1 MEAASMYL
9 IYKLYFSLINNLII
23 VLFLFRFS
31 ENNMHTV
38 FSIKRKIIVFTLA
51 SLYSIVPLSRFDLII
66 SNVFFL
72 LTLYYL
78 SDFNLKQSI
87 IILIKFEILLHIASA
102 IICFLH
108 SLLFSDAQLLYDNV
122 IYQDYKSILVEIIA
136 YVVYCLYCNL
146 FKSNTIKNMYLLLF
160 NITILGICLLL
171 SYITL
176 YICYSLPKSYMLSA
190 IFAIIFV
197 LIIICISLYDKFLA
211 VIEENTNYR
220 FKLELNKMEQVYSA
234 QLDDKLNQLHSLR
247 HDMKNHLIVID
258 GYASQHNDRKI
269 HEYIHNIS
277 EDLSLT
283 NTVDSGSH
291 IVSALIAEKE
301 DKAKSQNIR
310 CEINISTP
318 GINIDDFSITTII
331 GNLFDNAI
339 KAAAECEHG
348 WIRFS
353 ITQTGSY
360 MNIVIENSYSGN
372 IIENNGEFT
381 STKNDK
387 VLPHGIGIKNVRK
400 VVSNLNGQIDFS
412 YASGYFSVK
421 AELPNYS

>member
-1 MEAASMYL
+1 MQTIYKIYFELLFDIPLALLLFRISENRQDKPVSYYTKLMYCLILFCISYFLNASLFSVILCFITLPL
-9 IYKLYFSLINNLII
+9 IYSLYVFPKNYRIALRNFFEFVIFYFIIYIII
-23 VLFLFRFS
+23 VIVYTLLF
-31 ENNMHTV
+31 NDQDIT
-38 FSIKRKIIVFTLA
+38 
-51 SLYSIVPLSRFDLII
+51 II
-66 SNVFFL
+66 SQQYS
-72 LTLYYL
+72 TY
-78 SDFNLKQSI
+78 K
-87 IILIKFEILLHIASA
+87 SA
-102 IICFLH
+102 IIN
-108 SLLFSDAQLLYDNV
+108 LLTYI
-122 IYQDYKSILVEIIA
+122 IYALTSNLVQINITKSIYILFFNA
-136 YVVYCLYCNL
+136 VVISISVILGYTTLSLNL
-146 FKSNTIKNMYLLLF
+146 WDSGS
-160 NITILGICLLL
+160 TIL
-171 SYITL
+171 
-176 YICYSLPKSYMLSA
+176 PV
-190 IFAIIFV
+190 IFATIFV
-197 LIIICISLYDKFLA
+197 LIIICISLYNKFLSI
-211 VIEENTNYR
+211 IEENTNYR
-220 FKLELNKMEQVYSA
+220 FKLELDKMEQVYSA

-339 KAAAECEHG
+339 TAASECEHG

-353 ITQTGSY
+353 LTQTGSY

-400 VVSNLNGQIDFS
+400 VVSNLNGHIDFS

>member
-1 MEAASMYL
+1 MQTIYKIYFELLFDIPLALLLFRISENRQDKPVSCYTKLMYCLILFCISYFLNASLFSVILCFITLPL
-9 IYKLYFSLINNLII
+9 IYSLYVFPKNYRIALMNFFEFVIFYFMTYIII
-23 VLFLFRFS
+23 V
-31 ENNMHTV
+31 
-38 FSIKRKIIVFTLA
+38 IVYTL
-51 SLYSIVPLSRFDLII
+51 IFNDQDITII
-66 SNVFFL
+66 SQQYN
-72 LTLYYL
+72 TY
-78 SDFNLKQSI
+78 K
-87 IILIKFEILLHIASA
+87 SA
-102 IICFLH
+102 IIN
-108 SLLFSDAQLLYDNV
+108 LLTYI
-122 IYQDYKSILVEIIA
+122 IYALTSNLVQINITKSIYILFFNA
-136 YVVYCLYCNL
+136 VVI
-146 FKSNTIKNMYLLLF
+146 SISV
-160 NITILGICLLL
+160 ILGYTTL
-171 SYITL
+171 SLNLWDSGSTV
-176 YICYSLPKSYMLSA
+176 LPV
-190 IFAIIFV
+190 IFATIFV
-197 LIIICISLYDKFLA
+197 LIIICISLYNKFLSI
-211 VIEENTNYR
+211 IEENTNYR
-220 FKLELNKMEQVYSA
+220 FKLELDKMEQAYSA

-283 NTVDSGSH
+283 NAVDSGSH

-301 DKAKSQNIR
+301 NKAKSQNIR

-339 KAAAECEHG
+339 KAASECEHG

-353 ITQTGSY
+353 LTQTGSY
-360 MNIVIENSYSGN
+360 MNIVIENSYFEN

-400 VVSNLNGQIDFS
+400 VVSNLNGHIDFS

>member
-1 MEAASMYL
+1 MQTIYKIYFELLFDIPLALLLFRISENRQDKPVSYYTKLMYCLILFCISYFLNASLFSVILCFITLPL
-9 IYKLYFSLINNLII
+9 IYSLYVFPKNYRIALRNFFEFVIFYFIIYIII
-23 VLFLFRFS
+23 VIVYTLLF
-31 ENNMHTV
+31 NDQDIT
-38 FSIKRKIIVFTLA
+38 
-51 SLYSIVPLSRFDLII
+51 II
-66 SNVFFL
+66 SQQYS
-72 LTLYYL
+72 TY
-78 SDFNLKQSI
+78 K
-87 IILIKFEILLHIASA
+87 SA
-102 IICFLH
+102 IIN
-108 SLLFSDAQLLYDNV
+108 LLTYI
-122 IYQDYKSILVEIIA
+122 IYALTSNLVQINITKSIYILFFNA
-136 YVVYCLYCNL
+136 VVISISVILGYTTLSLNL
-146 FKSNTIKNMYLLLF
+146 WDSGS
-160 NITILGICLLL
+160 TIL
-171 SYITL
+171 
-176 YICYSLPKSYMLSA
+176 PV
-190 IFAIIFV
+190 IFATIFV
-197 LIIICISLYDKFLA
+197 LIIICISLYNKFLSI
-211 VIEENTNYR
+211 IEENTNYR
-220 FKLELNKMEQVYSA
+220 FKLELDKMEQEYSA
-234 QLDDKLNQLHSLR
+234 KLDDKLNQLHSLR

-339 KAAAECEHG
+339 TAASECEHG

-353 ITQTGSY
+353 LTQTGSY
-360 MNIVIENSYSGN
+360 MNIVVENSCSGN

-412 YASGYFSVK
+412 YSSEYFSVK

>member
-1 MEAASMYL
+1 MQTIYKIYFELLFDIPLALLLFRISENRQDKPVSCYTKLMYCLILFCISYFLNASLFSVILCFITLPL
-9 IYKLYFSLINNLII
+9 IYSLYVFPKNNRIALRIFFEFVIFYFIIYIII
-23 VLFLFRFS
+23 VIVYTLLF
-31 ENNMHTV
+31 NDQNIT
-38 FSIKRKIIVFTLA
+38 
-51 SLYSIVPLSRFDLII
+51 II
-66 SNVFFL
+66 SQQYN
-72 LTLYYL
+72 TY
-78 SDFNLKQSI
+78 K
-87 IILIKFEILLHIASA
+87 SA
-102 IICFLH
+102 IIN
-108 SLLFSDAQLLYDNV
+108 LLTYI
-122 IYQDYKSILVEIIA
+122 IYALTSNLVQI
-136 YVVYCLYCNL
+136 
-146 FKSNTIKNMYLLLF
+146 
-160 NITILGICLLL
+160 NITKNIYILFFNAVVISISVILGYTTL
-171 SYITL
+171 SLNLWDSGSTV
-176 YICYSLPKSYMLSA
+176 LPV
-190 IFAIIFV
+190 IFATIFV
-197 LIIICISLYDKFLA
+197 LIIICISLYNKFLSI
-211 VIEENTNYR
+211 IEENTNYR
-220 FKLELNKMEQVYSA
+220 FKLELDKMEQVYSA
-234 QLDDKLNQLHSLR
+234 KLDDKLNQLHSLR

-318 GINIDDFSITTII
+318 VINIDDFSITTII

-412 YASGYFSVK
+412 YSSECFSVK
-421 AELPNYS
+421 AEIPNYN

>member
-1 MEAASMYL
+1 MQTIYKIYFELLFDIPLALLLFRISENRQDKPVSCYTKLMYCLILFCISYFLNASLFSVILCFITLPL
-9 IYKLYFSLINNLII
+9 IYSLYVFPKNYRIALMNFFEFVIFYFMTYIII
-23 VLFLFRFS
+23 V
-31 ENNMHTV
+31 
-38 FSIKRKIIVFTLA
+38 IVYTL
-51 SLYSIVPLSRFDLII
+51 IFNDQDITII
-66 SNVFFL
+66 SQQYN
-72 LTLYYL
+72 TY
-78 SDFNLKQSI
+78 K
-87 IILIKFEILLHIASA
+87 SA
-102 IICFLH
+102 IIN
-108 SLLFSDAQLLYDNV
+108 LLTYI
-122 IYQDYKSILVEIIA
+122 IYALTSNLVQINITKSIYILFFNA
-136 YVVYCLYCNL
+136 VVI
-146 FKSNTIKNMYLLLF
+146 SISV
-160 NITILGICLLL
+160 ILGYTTL
-171 SYITL
+171 SLNLWDSGSTV
-176 YICYSLPKSYMLSA
+176 LPV
-190 IFAIIFV
+190 IFATIFV
-197 LIIICISLYDKFLA
+197 LIIICISLYNKFLSI
-211 VIEENTNYR
+211 IEENTNYR
-220 FKLELNKMEQVYSA
+220 FKLELDKMEQAYSA

-301 DKAKSQNIR
+301 NKAKSQNIR

-339 KAAAECEHG
+339 KAASECEHG

-353 ITQTGSY
+353 LTQTGSY
-360 MNIVIENSYSGN
+360 MNIVIENSYFEN

-412 YASGYFSVK
+412 YANGYFSVK

>member
-1 MEAASMYL
+1 MQTIYKIYFELLFDIPLALLLFRISENRQDKPVSCYTKLMYCLILFCISYFLNASLFSVILCFITLPL
-9 IYKLYFSLINNLII
+9 IYSLYVFPKNYRIALRNFFEFVVFYFMIYIII
-23 VLFLFRFS
+23 VIVYTLLF
-31 ENNMHTV
+31 NDQDIT
-38 FSIKRKIIVFTLA
+38 
-51 SLYSIVPLSRFDLII
+51 II
-66 SNVFFL
+66 SQQYN
-72 LTLYYL
+72 TY
-78 SDFNLKQSI
+78 K
-87 IILIKFEILLHIASA
+87 SA
-102 IICFLH
+102 IIN
-108 SLLFSDAQLLYDNV
+108 LLTYI
-122 IYQDYKSILVEIIA
+122 IYALTSNLVQINITKSIYILFFNA
-136 YVVYCLYCNL
+136 VVISISVILGYTTLSLNL
-146 FKSNTIKNMYLLLF
+146 WDSGS
-160 NITILGICLLL
+160 TIL
-171 SYITL
+171 
-176 YICYSLPKSYMLSA
+176 PV
-190 IFAIIFV
+190 IFATIFV
-197 LIIICISLYDKFLA
+197 LIIICISLYNKFLSI
-211 VIEENTNYR
+211 IEENTNYR
-220 FKLELNKMEQVYSA
+220 FKLELDKMEQEYSA
-234 QLDDKLNQLHSLR
+234 KLDDKLNQLHSLR

-258 GYASQHNDRKI
+258 GYASQHNDKKI

-283 NTVDSGSH
+283 NAVDSGSH

-339 KAAAECEHG
+339 KAASECEHG

-353 ITQTGSY
+353 LTQTGSY
-360 MNIVIENSYSGN
+360 MNIVIENSYFGN
-372 IIENNGEFT
+372 IIEKNGEFT

-400 VVSNLNGQIDFS
+400 VVSNLNGHIDFS

>member
-1 MEAASMYL
+1 MQTIYKIYFELLFDIPLALLLFRSSENRQDKPVACYTKLMYCLILFCISYFLNASLFSVILCFITLPL
-9 IYKLYFSLINNLII
+9 IYSLYVFPKNYRIALRNFFEFVVFYFMIYIII
-23 VLFLFRFS
+23 VIVYTLLF
-31 ENNMHTV
+31 HDQDIT
-38 FSIKRKIIVFTLA
+38 T
-51 SLYSIVPLSRFDLII
+51 I
-66 SNVFFL
+66 SQQYN
-72 LTLYYL
+72 TY
-78 SDFNLKQSI
+78 K
-87 IILIKFEILLHIASA
+87 SA
-102 IICFLH
+102 IIN
-108 SLLFSDAQLLYDNV
+108 LLTYI
-122 IYQDYKSILVEIIA
+122 IYALTSNLVQINITKSIYILFFNA
-136 YVVYCLYCNL
+136 VVISISVILGYTTLSLNL
-146 FKSNTIKNMYLLLF
+146 WDSGS
-160 NITILGICLLL
+160 TIL
-171 SYITL
+171 
-176 YICYSLPKSYMLSA
+176 PV
-190 IFAIIFV
+190 IFATIFV
-197 LIIICISLYDKFLA
+197 LIIICISLYNKFLSI
-211 VIEENTNYR
+211 IEENTNYR
-220 FKLELNKMEQVYSA
+220 FKLELDKMEQEYSA
-234 QLDDKLNQLHSLR
+234 KLDDKLNQLHSLR

-258 GYASQHNDRKI
+258 GYASQHNDKKI

-283 NTVDSGSH
+283 NAVDSGSH

-353 ITQTGSY
+353 LTQTGSY

-400 VVSNLNGQIDFS
+400 VVSNLNGHIDFS

>member
-1 MEAASMYL
+1 MQTIYKIYFELFFDIPLALLLFRISENRQGKPISYYTKLMYCLILFCISYFLNASLFSVILCFITLPL
-9 IYKLYFSLINNLII
+9 IYSLYVFPKNYRIALRNFFEFVIFYFIIYIII
-23 VLFLFRFS
+23 VIVYTLLF
-31 ENNMHTV
+31 NDQDIT
-38 FSIKRKIIVFTLA
+38 
-51 SLYSIVPLSRFDLII
+51 II
-66 SNVFFL
+66 SQQYN
-72 LTLYYL
+72 TY
-78 SDFNLKQSI
+78 K
-87 IILIKFEILLHIASA
+87 SA
-102 IICFLH
+102 IIN
-108 SLLFSDAQLLYDNV
+108 LLTYI
-122 IYQDYKSILVEIIA
+122 IYALTSNLVQINITKSIYILFFNA
-136 YVVYCLYCNL
+136 VVISISVILGYTTLSLNL
-146 FKSNTIKNMYLLLF
+146 WDSGS
-160 NITILGICLLL
+160 TIL
-171 SYITL
+171 
-176 YICYSLPKSYMLSA
+176 PV
-190 IFAIIFV
+190 IFATIFV
-197 LIIICISLYDKFLA
+197 LIIICISLYNKFLSI
-211 VIEENTNYR
+211 IEENTNYR
-220 FKLELNKMEQVYSA
+220 FKLELDKMEQEYSA
-234 QLDDKLNQLHSLR
+234 KLDDKLNQLHSLR

-283 NTVDSGSH
+283 NAVDSGSH

-400 VVSNLNGQIDFS
+400 VVSNLNGHIDFS

>member
-1 MEAASMYL
+1 MQTIYKIYFELLFDIPLALLLFRISENRQDKPVSCYTKLMYCLILFCISYFLNASLFSVILCFITLPL
-9 IYKLYFSLINNLII
+9 IYSLYVFPKNYRIALMNFFEFVIFYFMTYIII
-23 VLFLFRFS
+23 V
-31 ENNMHTV
+31 
-38 FSIKRKIIVFTLA
+38 IVYTL
-51 SLYSIVPLSRFDLII
+51 IFNDQDITII
-66 SNVFFL
+66 SQQYN
-72 LTLYYL
+72 TY
-78 SDFNLKQSI
+78 K
-87 IILIKFEILLHIASA
+87 SA
-102 IICFLH
+102 IIN
-108 SLLFSDAQLLYDNV
+108 LLTYI
-122 IYQDYKSILVEIIA
+122 IYALTSNLVQINITKSIYILFFNA
-136 YVVYCLYCNL
+136 VVI
-146 FKSNTIKNMYLLLF
+146 SISV
-160 NITILGICLLL
+160 ILGYTTL
-171 SYITL
+171 SLNLWDSGSTV
-176 YICYSLPKSYMLSA
+176 LPV
-190 IFAIIFV
+190 IFATIFV
-197 LIIICISLYDKFLA
+197 LIIICISLYNKFLSI
-211 VIEENTNYR
+211 IEENTNYR
-220 FKLELNKMEQVYSA
+220 FKLELDKMEQAYSA

-318 GINIDDFSITTII
+318 SINIDDFSITTII

-339 KAAAECEHG
+339 KAASECEHG

-353 ITQTGSY
+353 LTQTGSY

>member
-1 MEAASMYL
+1 MQTIYKIYFELLFDIPLALLLFRISENRQDKPVSYYTKLMYCLILFCISYFLNASLFSVILCFITLPL
-9 IYKLYFSLINNLII
+9 IYSLYVFPKNYRIALRNFFEFVIFYFIIYIII
-23 VLFLFRFS
+23 VIVYTLLF
-31 ENNMHTV
+31 NDQDIT
-38 FSIKRKIIVFTLA
+38 
-51 SLYSIVPLSRFDLII
+51 II
-66 SNVFFL
+66 SQQYS
-72 LTLYYL
+72 TY
-78 SDFNLKQSI
+78 K
-87 IILIKFEILLHIASA
+87 SA
-102 IICFLH
+102 IIN
-108 SLLFSDAQLLYDNV
+108 LLTYI
-122 IYQDYKSILVEIIA
+122 IYALTSNLVQINITKSIYILFFNA
-136 YVVYCLYCNL
+136 VVISISVILGYTTLSLNL
-146 FKSNTIKNMYLLLF
+146 WDSGS
-160 NITILGICLLL
+160 TIL
-171 SYITL
+171 
-176 YICYSLPKSYMLSA
+176 PV
-190 IFAIIFV
+190 IFATIFV
-197 LIIICISLYDKFLA
+197 LIIICISLYNKFLSI
-211 VIEENTNYR
+211 IEENTNYR
-220 FKLELNKMEQVYSA
+220 FKLELDKMEQEYSA
-234 QLDDKLNQLHSLR
+234 KLDDKLNQLHSLR

-258 GYASQHNDRKI
+258 GYASQHNDKKI

-277 EDLSLT
+277 KDLSLT

-339 KAAAECEHG
+339 TAASECEHG

-353 ITQTGSY
+353 LTQTGSY

-412 YASGYFSVK
+412 YSSECFSVK
-421 AELPNYS
+421 AEIPNYN

>member
-1 MEAASMYL
+1 MQTIYKIYFELLFDIPLALLLFRISENRQDKPVSCYTKLMYCLILFFISYFLNASLFSVILCFITLPL
-9 IYKLYFSLINNLII
+9 IYSLYVFPKNYRIALRNFFEFVIFYFMIYIII
-23 VLFLFRFS
+23 V
-31 ENNMHTV
+31 
-38 FSIKRKIIVFTLA
+38 IVYTL
-51 SLYSIVPLSRFDLII
+51 IFNDQDITII
-66 SNVFFL
+66 SQQYN
-72 LTLYYL
+72 TY
-78 SDFNLKQSI
+78 K
-87 IILIKFEILLHIASA
+87 SA
-102 IICFLH
+102 IIN
-108 SLLFSDAQLLYDNV
+108 LLTYI
-122 IYQDYKSILVEIIA
+122 IYALTSNLVQINITKSIYILFFNA
-136 YVVYCLYCNL
+136 VVI
-146 FKSNTIKNMYLLLF
+146 SISV
-160 NITILGICLLL
+160 ILGYTTL
-171 SYITL
+171 SLNLWDSGSTV
-176 YICYSLPKSYMLSA
+176 LPV
-190 IFAIIFV
+190 IFATIFV
-197 LIIICISLYDKFLA
+197 LIIICISLYNKFLSI
-211 VIEENTNYR
+211 IEENTNYR
-220 FKLELNKMEQVYSA
+220 FKLELDKMEQVYSA

-283 NTVDSGSH
+283 NAVDSGSH

-301 DKAKSQNIR
+301 NKAKSQNIR

-339 KAAAECEHG
+339 KAASECEHG

-353 ITQTGSY
+353 LTQTGSY
-360 MNIVIENSYSGN
+360 MNIVVENSCSGN

-400 VVSNLNGQIDFS
+400 VVSNLNGHIDFS

>member
-1 MEAASMYL
+1 MQTIYKIYFELLFDIPLALLLFRISENRQDKPVSCYTKLMYCLILFSISYFLNASLFSVILCFITLPL
-9 IYKLYFSLINNLII
+9 IYSLYVFPKNYRIALRNFFEFVIFYFMIYIII
-23 VLFLFRFS
+23 V
-31 ENNMHTV
+31 
-38 FSIKRKIIVFTLA
+38 IVYTL
-51 SLYSIVPLSRFDLII
+51 IFNDQDITII
-66 SNVFFL
+66 SQQYN
-72 LTLYYL
+72 TY
-78 SDFNLKQSI
+78 K
-87 IILIKFEILLHIASA
+87 SA
-102 IICFLH
+102 IIN
-108 SLLFSDAQLLYDNV
+108 LLTYI
-122 IYQDYKSILVEIIA
+122 IYALTSNLVQINITKSIYILFFNA
-136 YVVYCLYCNL
+136 VVI
-146 FKSNTIKNMYLLLF
+146 SISV
-160 NITILGICLLL
+160 ILGYTTL
-171 SYITL
+171 SLNLWDSGSTV
-176 YICYSLPKSYMLSA
+176 LPV
-190 IFAIIFV
+190 IFATIFV
-197 LIIICISLYDKFLA
+197 LIIICISLYNKFLSI
-211 VIEENTNYR
+211 IEENTNYR
-220 FKLELNKMEQVYSA
+220 FKLELDKMEQVYSA

-269 HEYIHNIS
+269 HEYIHNIC

-283 NTVDSGSH
+283 NAVDSGSH

-339 KAAAECEHG
+339 KAASECEHG

-360 MNIVIENSYSGN
+360 MNIVVENSCSGN

-400 VVSNLNGQIDFS
+400 VVSNLNGHIDFS

>member
-1 MEAASMYL
+1 MQTIYKIYFELLFDIPLALLLFRISENRQGKPISYYTKLMYCLILFCISYFLNASLFSVILCFITLPL
-9 IYKLYFSLINNLII
+9 IYSLYVFPKNYRIALRNFFEFVIFYFIIYIII
-23 VLFLFRFS
+23 VIVYTLLF
-31 ENNMHTV
+31 NDQDIT
-38 FSIKRKIIVFTLA
+38 
-51 SLYSIVPLSRFDLII
+51 II
-66 SNVFFL
+66 SQQYN
-72 LTLYYL
+72 TY
-78 SDFNLKQSI
+78 K
-87 IILIKFEILLHIASA
+87 SA
-102 IICFLH
+102 IIN
-108 SLLFSDAQLLYDNV
+108 LLTYI
-122 IYQDYKSILVEIIA
+122 IYALTSNLVQINITKSIYILFFNA
-136 YVVYCLYCNL
+136 VVISISVILGYTTLSLNL
-146 FKSNTIKNMYLLLF
+146 WDSGS
-160 NITILGICLLL
+160 TIL
-171 SYITL
+171 
-176 YICYSLPKSYMLSA
+176 PV
-190 IFAIIFV
+190 IFATIFV
-197 LIIICISLYDKFLA
+197 LIIICISLYNKFLSI
-211 VIEENTNYR
+211 IEENTNYR
-220 FKLELNKMEQVYSA
+220 FKLELDKMEQEYSA
-234 QLDDKLNQLHSLR
+234 KLDDKLNQLHSLR

-360 MNIVIENSYSGN
+360 MSIVIENSYSGN

-400 VVSNLNGQIDFS
+400 VVSNLNGHIDFS

>member
-1 MEAASMYL
+1 MQT
-9 IYKLYFSLINNLII
+9 IYKIYF
-23 VLFLFRFS
+23 
-31 ENNMHTV
+31 E
-38 FSIKRKIIVFTLA
+38 
-51 SLYSIVPLSRFDLII
+51 
-66 SNVFFL
+66 
-72 LTLYYL
+72 
-78 SDFNLKQSI
+78 
-87 IILIKFEILLHIASA
+87 
-102 IICFLH
+102 
-108 SLLFSDAQLLYDNV
+108 LLFDIPLA
-122 IYQDYKSILVEIIA
+122 
-136 YVVYCLYCNL
+136 
-146 FKSNTIKNMYLLLF
+146 LLLF
-160 NITILGICLLL
+160 RISENRQGKPVSCYTKLMYCLILFCI
-171 SYITL
+171 SYFLNASLFSVILCFITL
-176 YICYSLPKSYMLSA
+176 PLIYSLYVFPKSYRIALRNFFEFVIFYFIIYIIIVVVYTLLFNDQDITIISQQYNTYKSA
-190 IFAIIFV
+190 IVNLLTYIIYALTSNLVQINITKSIYILFFNAVVISISVILGYTTLSLNLWDSGSTILPVIFATIFV
-197 LIIICISLYDKFLA
+197 LIIICISLYNKFLSI
-211 VIEENTNYR
+211 IEENTNYR
-220 FKLELNKMEQVYSA
+220 FKLELDKMEQEYSA
-234 QLDDKLNQLHSLR
+234 KLDDKLNQLHSLR

-283 NTVDSGSH
+283 NIVDSGSH

-331 GNLFDNAI
+331 GNLFDTAI
-339 KAAAECEHG
+339 KAASECEHG

-353 ITQTGSY
+353 LTQTDSY

-412 YASGYFSVK
+412 YSSECFSVK
-421 AELPNYS
+421 AEIPNYN

>member
-1 MEAASMYL
+1 MQTIYKIYFELLFDIPLALLLFRISENRQDKPVSCYTKLMYCLILFCISYFLNASLFSVILCFITLPL
-9 IYKLYFSLINNLII
+9 IYSLYVFPKNYRIALMNFFEFVIFYFMTYIII
-23 VLFLFRFS
+23 V
-31 ENNMHTV
+31 
-38 FSIKRKIIVFTLA
+38 IVYTL
-51 SLYSIVPLSRFDLII
+51 IFNDQDITII
-66 SNVFFL
+66 SQQYN
-72 LTLYYL
+72 TY
-78 SDFNLKQSI
+78 K
-87 IILIKFEILLHIASA
+87 SA
-102 IICFLH
+102 IIN
-108 SLLFSDAQLLYDNV
+108 LLTYI
-122 IYQDYKSILVEIIA
+122 IYALTSNLVQINITKSIYILFFNA
-136 YVVYCLYCNL
+136 VVI
-146 FKSNTIKNMYLLLF
+146 SISV
-160 NITILGICLLL
+160 ILGYTTL
-171 SYITL
+171 SLNLWDSGSTV
-176 YICYSLPKSYMLSA
+176 LPV
-190 IFAIIFV
+190 IFATIFV
-197 LIIICISLYDKFLA
+197 LIIICISLYNKFLSI
-211 VIEENTNYR
+211 IEENTNYR
-220 FKLELNKMEQVYSA
+220 FKLELDKMEQAYSA

-283 NTVDSGSH
+283 NAVDSGSH

-301 DKAKSQNIR
+301 NKAKSQNIR

-339 KAAAECEHG
+339 KAASECEHG

-360 MNIVIENSYSGN
+360 MNIVIENSYFGN

-412 YASGYFSVK
+412 YANGYFSVK

>member
-1 MEAASMYL
+1 MQTIYKIYFELLFDIPLALLLFRISENRQDKPVSCYTKLMYCLILFCISYFLNASLFSVILCFITLPL
-9 IYKLYFSLINNLII
+9 IYSLYVFPKNYRIALMNFFEFVIFYFMTYIII
-23 VLFLFRFS
+23 V
-31 ENNMHTV
+31 
-38 FSIKRKIIVFTLA
+38 IVYTL
-51 SLYSIVPLSRFDLII
+51 IFNDQDITII
-66 SNVFFL
+66 SQQYN
-72 LTLYYL
+72 TY
-78 SDFNLKQSI
+78 K
-87 IILIKFEILLHIASA
+87 SA
-102 IICFLH
+102 IIN
-108 SLLFSDAQLLYDNV
+108 LLTYI
-122 IYQDYKSILVEIIA
+122 IYALTSNLVQINITKSIYILFFNA
-136 YVVYCLYCNL
+136 VVI
-146 FKSNTIKNMYLLLF
+146 SISV
-160 NITILGICLLL
+160 ILGYTTL
-171 SYITL
+171 SLNLWDSGSTV
-176 YICYSLPKSYMLSA
+176 LPV
-190 IFAIIFV
+190 IFATIFV
-197 LIIICISLYDKFLA
+197 LIIICISLYNKFLSI
-211 VIEENTNYR
+211 IEENTNYR
-220 FKLELNKMEQVYSA
+220 FKLELDKMEQAYSA

-283 NTVDSGSH
+283 NAVDSGSH

-301 DKAKSQNIR
+301 NKAKSQNIR

-339 KAAAECEHG
+339 KAASECEYG

-353 ITQTGSY
+353 LTQTSSY
-360 MNIVIENSYSGN
+360 MNIVIENSCSGN

>member
-1 MEAASMYL
+1 MQTIYKIYFELLFDIPLALLLFRISENRQDKPVSYYTKLMYCLILFCISYFLNASLFSVILCFITLPL
-9 IYKLYFSLINNLII
+9 IYSLYVFPKNYRIALRNFFEFVIFYFIIYIII
-23 VLFLFRFS
+23 VIVYTLLF
-31 ENNMHTV
+31 NDQDIT
-38 FSIKRKIIVFTLA
+38 
-51 SLYSIVPLSRFDLII
+51 II
-66 SNVFFL
+66 SQQYS
-72 LTLYYL
+72 TY
-78 SDFNLKQSI
+78 K
-87 IILIKFEILLHIASA
+87 SA
-102 IICFLH
+102 IIN
-108 SLLFSDAQLLYDNV
+108 LLTYI
-122 IYQDYKSILVEIIA
+122 IYALTSNLVQINITKSIYILFFNA
-136 YVVYCLYCNL
+136 VVISISVILGYTTLSLNL
-146 FKSNTIKNMYLLLF
+146 WDSGS
-160 NITILGICLLL
+160 TIL
-171 SYITL
+171 
-176 YICYSLPKSYMLSA
+176 PV
-190 IFAIIFV
+190 IFATIFV
-197 LIIICISLYDKFLA
+197 LIIICISLYNKFLSI
-211 VIEENTNYR
+211 IEENTNYR
-220 FKLELNKMEQVYSA
+220 FKLELDKMEQEYSA
-234 QLDDKLNQLHSLR
+234 KLDDKLKQLHSLR

-339 KAAAECEHG
+339 KAASECEYG

-353 ITQTGSY
+353 LTQTGSY

-400 VVSNLNGQIDFS
+400 VVSNLNGHIDFS

>member
-1 MEAASMYL
+1 MQTIYKIYFELLFDIPLALLLFRISENRQDKPVSCYTKLMYCLILFCISYFLNASLFSVILCFITLPL
-9 IYKLYFSLINNLII
+9 IYSLYVFPKNYRIALRNFFEFVIFYFIIYIII
-23 VLFLFRFS
+23 VIVYTLLF
-31 ENNMHTV
+31 NDQDIT
-38 FSIKRKIIVFTLA
+38 
-51 SLYSIVPLSRFDLII
+51 II
-66 SNVFFL
+66 SQQYN
-72 LTLYYL
+72 TY
-78 SDFNLKQSI
+78 K
-87 IILIKFEILLHIASA
+87 SA
-102 IICFLH
+102 IIN
-108 SLLFSDAQLLYDNV
+108 LLTYI
-122 IYQDYKSILVEIIA
+122 IYALTSNLVQINITKSIYILFFNA
-136 YVVYCLYCNL
+136 VVISISVILGYTTLSLNL
-146 FKSNTIKNMYLLLF
+146 WDSGS
-160 NITILGICLLL
+160 TIL
-171 SYITL
+171 
-176 YICYSLPKSYMLSA
+176 PV
-190 IFAIIFV
+190 IFATIFV
-197 LIIICISLYDKFLA
+197 LIIICISLYNKFLSI
-211 VIEENTNYR
+211 IEENTNYR
-220 FKLELNKMEQVYSA
+220 FKLELDKMEQVYSA

-283 NTVDSGSH
+283 NAVDSGSH

-339 KAAAECEHG
+339 KAASECEHG

-360 MNIVIENSYSGN
+360 MSIVIENSYSGN

-400 VVSNLNGQIDFS
+400 VVSNLNGHIDFS

-421 AELPNYS
+421 AQLPNYS

>member
-1 MEAASMYL
+1 MQTIYKIYFELLFDIPLALLLFRISENRQDKPVSCYTKLMYCLILFCISYFLNASLFSVILCFITLPL
-9 IYKLYFSLINNLII
+9 IYSLYVFPKNYRIALRNFFEFVIFYFMIYIII
-23 VLFLFRFS
+23 VIVYTLLF
-31 ENNMHTV
+31 NDQDIT
-38 FSIKRKIIVFTLA
+38 
-51 SLYSIVPLSRFDLII
+51 II
-66 SNVFFL
+66 SQQYN
-72 LTLYYL
+72 TY
-78 SDFNLKQSI
+78 K
-87 IILIKFEILLHIASA
+87 SA
-102 IICFLH
+102 IIN
-108 SLLFSDAQLLYDNV
+108 LLTYI
-122 IYQDYKSILVEIIA
+122 IYALTSNLVQI
-136 YVVYCLYCNL
+136 
-146 FKSNTIKNMYLLLF
+146 
-160 NITILGICLLL
+160 NITKNIYILFFNAVVISISVILGYTTL
-171 SYITL
+171 SLNLWDSGSTI
-176 YICYSLPKSYMLSA
+176 LPV
-190 IFAIIFV
+190 IFATIFV
-197 LIIICISLYDKFLA
+197 LIIICISLYNKFLSI
-211 VIEENTNYR
+211 IEENTNYR
-220 FKLELNKMEQVYSA
+220 FKLELDKMEQEYSA
-234 QLDDKLNQLHSLR
+234 KLDDKLNQLHSLR

-301 DKAKSQNIR
+301 DKAKSQNVR

-400 VVSNLNGQIDFS
+400 VVSNLNGHIDFS

>member
-1 MEAASMYL
+1 MQTIYKIYFELLFDIPLALLLFRISENRQDKPVSCYTKLMYCLILFCISYFLNASLFSVILCFITLPL
-9 IYKLYFSLINNLII
+9 IYSLYVFPKNYRIALMNFFEFVIFYFMIYIII
-23 VLFLFRFS
+23 V
-31 ENNMHTV
+31 
-38 FSIKRKIIVFTLA
+38 IVYTL
-51 SLYSIVPLSRFDLII
+51 IFNDQDITII
-66 SNVFFL
+66 SQQYN
-72 LTLYYL
+72 TY
-78 SDFNLKQSI
+78 K
-87 IILIKFEILLHIASA
+87 SA
-102 IICFLH
+102 IIN
-108 SLLFSDAQLLYDNV
+108 LLTYI
-122 IYQDYKSILVEIIA
+122 IYALTSNLVQINITKSIYILFFNA
-136 YVVYCLYCNL
+136 VVISISVILGYTTLSLNL
-146 FKSNTIKNMYLLLF
+146 WDSGS
-160 NITILGICLLL
+160 TIL
-171 SYITL
+171 
-176 YICYSLPKSYMLSA
+176 PV
-190 IFAIIFV
+190 IFATIFV
-197 LIIICISLYDKFLA
+197 LIIICISLYNKFLSI
-211 VIEENTNYR
+211 IEENTNYR
-220 FKLELNKMEQVYSA
+220 FKLELDKMEQEYSA
-234 QLDDKLNQLHSLR
+234 KLDDKLNQLHSLR

-291 IVSALIAEKE
+291 IVSALIVEKE

-339 KAAAECEHG
+339 KAASECEHG

-353 ITQTGSY
+353 LTQTGSY

-400 VVSNLNGQIDFS
+400 VVSNLNGHIDFS

>member
-1 MEAASMYL
+1 MQTIYKIYFELLFDIPLALLLFRISENRQDKPVSCYTKLMYCLILFCISYFLNASLFSVILCFITLPL
-9 IYKLYFSLINNLII
+9 IYSLYVFPKNYRIALMNFFEFVIFYFMIYIII
-23 VLFLFRFS
+23 V
-31 ENNMHTV
+31 
-38 FSIKRKIIVFTLA
+38 IVYTL
-51 SLYSIVPLSRFDLII
+51 IFNDQDITII
-66 SNVFFL
+66 SQQYN
-72 LTLYYL
+72 TY
-78 SDFNLKQSI
+78 K
-87 IILIKFEILLHIASA
+87 SA
-102 IICFLH
+102 IIN
-108 SLLFSDAQLLYDNV
+108 LLTYI
-122 IYQDYKSILVEIIA
+122 IYALTSNLVQINITKSIYILFFNA
-136 YVVYCLYCNL
+136 VVISISVILGYTTLSLNL
-146 FKSNTIKNMYLLLF
+146 WDSGS
-160 NITILGICLLL
+160 TIL
-171 SYITL
+171 
-176 YICYSLPKSYMLSA
+176 PV
-190 IFAIIFV
+190 IFATIFV
-197 LIIICISLYDKFLA
+197 LIIICISLYNKFLSI
-211 VIEENTNYR
+211 IEENTNYR
-220 FKLELNKMEQVYSA
+220 FKLELDKMEQVYSA
-234 QLDDKLNQLHSLR
+234 KLDDKLNQLHSLR

-360 MNIVIENSYSGN
+360 MNIVIENSCSGN

-400 VVSNLNGQIDFS
+400 VVSNLNGHIDFS

>member
-1 MEAASMYL
+1 MQTIYKIYFELLFDIPLALLLFRISENRQDKPVSYYTKLMYCIILFCISYFLNASLFSVILCFITLPL
-9 IYKLYFSLINNLII
+9 IYSLYVFPKNYRIALRNFFEFVIFYFMIYIII
-23 VLFLFRFS
+23 V
-31 ENNMHTV
+31 
-38 FSIKRKIIVFTLA
+38 IVYTL
-51 SLYSIVPLSRFDLII
+51 IFNDQDITII
-66 SNVFFL
+66 SQQYN
-72 LTLYYL
+72 TY
-78 SDFNLKQSI
+78 K
-87 IILIKFEILLHIASA
+87 SA
-102 IICFLH
+102 IIN
-108 SLLFSDAQLLYDNV
+108 LLTYIIYALTSNLLQIN
-122 IYQDYKSILVEIIA
+122 ITKSIYILFFNA
-136 YVVYCLYCNL
+136 VVI
-146 FKSNTIKNMYLLLF
+146 SISV
-160 NITILGICLLL
+160 ILGYTTL
-171 SYITL
+171 SLNLWDSGSTV
-176 YICYSLPKSYMLSA
+176 LPA
-190 IFAIIFV
+190 IFATIFV
-197 LIIICISLYDKFLA
+197 LIIICISLYNKFLSI
-211 VIEENTNYR
+211 IEENTNYR
-220 FKLELNKMEQVYSA
+220 FKLELDKMEQVYSA
-234 QLDDKLNQLHSLR
+234 QLDDKLNQLLSLR

-283 NTVDSGSH
+283 NAVDSGSH

-301 DKAKSQNIR
+301 NKAKSQNIR

-339 KAAAECEHG
+339 KAASECEHG

-353 ITQTGSY
+353 LTQTGSY
-360 MNIVIENSYSGN
+360 MNIVVENSYFGN

-400 VVSNLNGQIDFS
+400 VVSNLNGHIDFS

>member
-1 MEAASMYL
+1 MQTIYKIYFELLFDIPLALLLFRISENRQDKPVSYYTKLMYCLILFCISYFLNASIFSVILCFITLPL
-9 IYKLYFSLINNLII
+9 IYSLYVFPKNYRIALRNFFEFVIFYFIIYIII
-23 VLFLFRFS
+23 VIVYTLLF
-31 ENNMHTV
+31 NDQDIT
-38 FSIKRKIIVFTLA
+38 
-51 SLYSIVPLSRFDLII
+51 II
-66 SNVFFL
+66 SQQYN
-72 LTLYYL
+72 TY
-78 SDFNLKQSI
+78 K
-87 IILIKFEILLHIASA
+87 SA
-102 IICFLH
+102 IIN
-108 SLLFSDAQLLYDNV
+108 LLTYI
-122 IYQDYKSILVEIIA
+122 IYALTSNLVQINITKSIYILFFNA
-136 YVVYCLYCNL
+136 VVISISVILGYTTLSLNL
-146 FKSNTIKNMYLLLF
+146 WDSGS
-160 NITILGICLLL
+160 TIL
-171 SYITL
+171 
-176 YICYSLPKSYMLSA
+176 PV
-190 IFAIIFV
+190 IFATIFV
-197 LIIICISLYDKFLA
+197 LIIICISLYNKFLSI
-211 VIEENTNYR
+211 IEENTNYR
-220 FKLELNKMEQVYSA
+220 FKLELDKMEQEYSA
-234 QLDDKLNQLHSLR
+234 KLDDKLNQLHSLR

-283 NTVDSGSH
+283 NTVNSGSH

-339 KAAAECEHG
+339 KAASECEHG

-353 ITQTGSY
+353 LTQTGSY

-412 YASGYFSVK
+412 YSSECFSVK
-421 AELPNYS
+421 AEIPNYN

>member
-1 MEAASMYL
+1 MQT
-9 IYKLYFSLINNLII
+9 IYKIYF
-23 VLFLFRFS
+23 
-31 ENNMHTV
+31 E
-38 FSIKRKIIVFTLA
+38 
-51 SLYSIVPLSRFDLII
+51 
-66 SNVFFL
+66 
-72 LTLYYL
+72 
-78 SDFNLKQSI
+78 
-87 IILIKFEILLHIASA
+87 
-102 IICFLH
+102 
-108 SLLFSDAQLLYDNV
+108 LLFDIPLA
-122 IYQDYKSILVEIIA
+122 
-136 YVVYCLYCNL
+136 
-146 FKSNTIKNMYLLLF
+146 LLLF
-160 NITILGICLLL
+160 RISENRQDKPVSCYTKLMYCLILFCISYFLNASLFSVILCFITLPLIYSLYVFPKNYRIALMNFFEFVIFYFMIYIIIVIVYTLIFNDQDITIISQQYNTYKSTIINLLTYIIYALTSNLVQINITKSIYILFFNAVVISISVILGYTTL
-171 SYITL
+171 SLNLWDSGSTV
-176 YICYSLPKSYMLSA
+176 LPV
-190 IFAIIFV
+190 IFATIFV
-197 LIIICISLYDKFLA
+197 LIIICISLYNKFLSI
-211 VIEENTNYR
+211 IEENTNYR
-220 FKLELNKMEQVYSA
+220 FKLELDKMEQEYSA
-234 QLDDKLNQLHSLR
+234 KLDDKLNQLHSLR

-360 MNIVIENSYSGN
+360 MNIVIENSYFGN

>member
-1 MEAASMYL
+1 MQTIYKIYFELLFDIPLALLLFRISENRQDKPVSYYTKLMYCLILFCISYFLNASLFSVILCFITLPL
-9 IYKLYFSLINNLII
+9 IYSLYVFPKNYRIALRNFFEFVIFYFIIYIII
-23 VLFLFRFS
+23 VIVYTLLF
-31 ENNMHTV
+31 NDQDIT
-38 FSIKRKIIVFTLA
+38 
-51 SLYSIVPLSRFDLII
+51 II
-66 SNVFFL
+66 SQQYS
-72 LTLYYL
+72 TY
-78 SDFNLKQSI
+78 K
-87 IILIKFEILLHIASA
+87 SA
-102 IICFLH
+102 IIN
-108 SLLFSDAQLLYDNV
+108 LLTYI
-122 IYQDYKSILVEIIA
+122 IYALTSNLVQINITKSIYILFFNA
-136 YVVYCLYCNL
+136 VVISISVILGYTTLSLNL
-146 FKSNTIKNMYLLLF
+146 WDSGS
-160 NITILGICLLL
+160 TIL
-171 SYITL
+171 
-176 YICYSLPKSYMLSA
+176 PV
-190 IFAIIFV
+190 IFATIFV
-197 LIIICISLYDKFLA
+197 LIIICISLYNKFLSI
-211 VIEENTNYR
+211 IEENTNYR
-220 FKLELNKMEQVYSA
+220 FKLELDKMEQEYSA
-234 QLDDKLNQLHSLR
+234 KLDDKLNQLHSLR

-258 GYASQHNDRKI
+258 GYASQHNDKKI

-339 KAAAECEHG
+339 KAASECEHG

-353 ITQTGSY
+353 LTQTGSY
-360 MNIVIENSYSGN
+360 MSIVIENSYSGN

-400 VVSNLNGQIDFS
+400 VVSNLNGHIDFS

>member
-1 MEAASMYL
+1 MQTIYKIYFELLFDIPLALLLFRISENRQDKPVSYYTKLMYCLILFCISYFLNASLFSVILCFITLPL
-9 IYKLYFSLINNLII
+9 IYSLYVFPKNYRIALRNFFEFVIFYFIIYIII
-23 VLFLFRFS
+23 VIVYTLLF
-31 ENNMHTV
+31 NDQDIT
-38 FSIKRKIIVFTLA
+38 
-51 SLYSIVPLSRFDLII
+51 II
-66 SNVFFL
+66 SQQYS
-72 LTLYYL
+72 TY
-78 SDFNLKQSI
+78 K
-87 IILIKFEILLHIASA
+87 SA
-102 IICFLH
+102 IIN
-108 SLLFSDAQLLYDNV
+108 LLTYI
-122 IYQDYKSILVEIIA
+122 IYALTSNLVQINITKSIYILFFNA
-136 YVVYCLYCNL
+136 VVISISVILGYTTLSLNL
-146 FKSNTIKNMYLLLF
+146 WDSGS
-160 NITILGICLLL
+160 TIL
-171 SYITL
+171 
-176 YICYSLPKSYMLSA
+176 PV
-190 IFAIIFV
+190 IFATIFV
-197 LIIICISLYDKFLA
+197 LIIICISLYNKFLSI
-211 VIEENTNYR
+211 IEENTNYR
-220 FKLELNKMEQVYSA
+220 FKLELDKMEQEYSA
-234 QLDDKLNQLHSLR
+234 KLDDKLNQLHSLR

-301 DKAKSQNIR
+301 NKAKSQNIR

-339 KAAAECEHG
+339 KAASECEHG

-353 ITQTGSY
+353 LTQTGSY
-360 MNIVIENSYSGN
+360 MNIVVENSYFGN

-400 VVSNLNGQIDFS
+400 VVSNLNGHIDFS

>member
-1 MEAASMYL
+1 MNNYINIFLEFLYL
-9 IYKLYFSLINNLII
+9 LCNAFLLFRICEENMHNKISIPMKLFYIIVFVVFPATIHAIGILSYFAPILFMLII
-23 VLFLFRFS
+23 FRKLNKLLLKCLFNYIATLFLFIPIAIIQTLLLNDAHFALS
-31 ENNMHTV
+31 SQEYLHYKTTGTSVMGFVLFENPNSYNLIV
-38 FSIKRKIIVFTLA
+38 IFSII
-51 SLYSIVPLSRFDLII
+51 
-66 SNVFFL
+66 FL
-72 LTLYYL
+72 
-78 SDFNLKQSI
+78 
-87 IILIKFEILLHIASA
+87 
-102 IICFLH
+102 FL
-108 SLLFSDAQLLYDNV
+108 
-122 IYQDYKSILVEIIA
+122 
-136 YVVYCLYCNL
+136 
-146 FKSNTIKNMYLLLF
+146 
-160 NITILGICLLL
+160 
-171 SYITL
+171 
-176 YICYSLPKSYMLSA
+176 
-190 IFAIIFV
+190 
-197 LIIICISLYDKFLA
+197 IICISLYDKFLA

-220 FKLELNKMEQVYSA
+220 FKLELDKMEQVYSA

-247 HDMKNHLIVID
+247 HDIKNHLIVID

-301 DKAKSQNIR
+301 NKAKSQNIR

-339 KAAAECEHG
+339 KAASECEHG

-353 ITQTGSY
+353 LTQTGSY

-400 VVSNLNGQIDFS
+400 VVSNLNGHIDFS

>member
-1 MEAASMYL
+1 MQTIYKIYFELLFDIPLALLLFRISENRQDKPVSCYTKLMYCLILFCISYFLNASLFSVILCFITLPL
-9 IYKLYFSLINNLII
+9 IYSLYVFPKNYRIALRNFFEFVIFYFMIYIII
-23 VLFLFRFS
+23 V
-31 ENNMHTV
+31 
-38 FSIKRKIIVFTLA
+38 IVYTL
-51 SLYSIVPLSRFDLII
+51 IFNDQDITII
-66 SNVFFL
+66 SQQYN
-72 LTLYYL
+72 TY
-78 SDFNLKQSI
+78 K
-87 IILIKFEILLHIASA
+87 SA
-102 IICFLH
+102 IIN
-108 SLLFSDAQLLYDNV
+108 LLTYI
-122 IYQDYKSILVEIIA
+122 IYALTSNLVQINITKSIYILFFNA
-136 YVVYCLYCNL
+136 VVISISVILGYTTLSLNL
-146 FKSNTIKNMYLLLF
+146 WDSGS
-160 NITILGICLLL
+160 TIL
-171 SYITL
+171 
-176 YICYSLPKSYMLSA
+176 PV
-190 IFAIIFV
+190 IFATIFV
-197 LIIICISLYDKFLA
+197 LIIICISLYNKFLSI
-211 VIEENTNYR
+211 IEENTNYR
-220 FKLELNKMEQVYSA
+220 FKLELDKMEQVYSA

-283 NTVDSGSH
+283 NAVDSGSH

-301 DKAKSQNIR
+301 NQAKSQNIR

-339 KAAAECEHG
+339 KAASECEHG

-353 ITQTGSY
+353 LTQTGSY
-360 MNIVIENSYSGN
+360 MNIVIENSCSGN

-400 VVSNLNGQIDFS
+400 VVSNLNGHIDFS

>member
-1 MEAASMYL
+1 MQTIYKIYFELLFDIPLALLLFRISENRQDKPVSCYTKLMYCLILFCISYFLNASLFSVILCFITLPL
-9 IYKLYFSLINNLII
+9 IYSLYVFPKNYRIALRNFFEFVIFYFIIYIII
-23 VLFLFRFS
+23 VIVYTLLF
-31 ENNMHTV
+31 NDQDIT
-38 FSIKRKIIVFTLA
+38 
-51 SLYSIVPLSRFDLII
+51 II
-66 SNVFFL
+66 SQQYN
-72 LTLYYL
+72 TY
-78 SDFNLKQSI
+78 K
-87 IILIKFEILLHIASA
+87 SA
-102 IICFLH
+102 IIN
-108 SLLFSDAQLLYDNV
+108 LLTYI
-122 IYQDYKSILVEIIA
+122 IYALTSNLVQINITKSIYILFFNA
-136 YVVYCLYCNL
+136 VVISISVILGYTTLSLNL
-146 FKSNTIKNMYLLLF
+146 WDSGS
-160 NITILGICLLL
+160 TIL
-171 SYITL
+171 
-176 YICYSLPKSYMLSA
+176 PV
-190 IFAIIFV
+190 IFATIFV
-197 LIIICISLYDKFLA
+197 LIIICISLYNKFLSI
-211 VIEENTNYR
+211 IEENTNYR
-220 FKLELNKMEQVYSA
+220 FKLELDKMEQEYSA
-234 QLDDKLNQLHSLR
+234 KLDDKLNQLHSLR

-258 GYASQHNDRKI
+258 GYASQHNDKKI

-283 NTVDSGSH
+283 NAVDSGSH

-400 VVSNLNGQIDFS
+400 VVSNLNGHIDFS

>member
-1 MEAASMYL
+1 MQTIYKIYFELLFDIPLALLLFRISENRQDKPVSYYTKLMYCLILFCISYFLNASLFSVILCFITLPL
-9 IYKLYFSLINNLII
+9 IYSLYVFPKNYRIALRNFFEFVIFYFIIYIII
-23 VLFLFRFS
+23 VIVYTLLF
-31 ENNMHTV
+31 NDQDIT
-38 FSIKRKIIVFTLA
+38 
-51 SLYSIVPLSRFDLII
+51 II
-66 SNVFFL
+66 SQQYS
-72 LTLYYL
+72 TY
-78 SDFNLKQSI
+78 K
-87 IILIKFEILLHIASA
+87 SA
-102 IICFLH
+102 IIN
-108 SLLFSDAQLLYDNV
+108 LLTYI
-122 IYQDYKSILVEIIA
+122 IYALTSNLVQINITKSIYILFFNA
-136 YVVYCLYCNL
+136 VVISISVILGYTTLSLNL
-146 FKSNTIKNMYLLLF
+146 WDSGS
-160 NITILGICLLL
+160 TIL
-171 SYITL
+171 
-176 YICYSLPKSYMLSA
+176 PV
-190 IFAIIFV
+190 IFATIFV
-197 LIIICISLYDKFLA
+197 LIIICISLYNKFLSI
-211 VIEENTNYR
+211 IEENTNYR
-220 FKLELNKMEQVYSA
+220 FKLELDKMEQEYSA
-234 QLDDKLNQLHSLR
+234 KLDDKLNQLHSLR

-339 KAAAECEHG
+339 KAASECEHG

-360 MNIVIENSYSGN
+360 MNIVVENSYSGN

-412 YASGYFSVK
+412 YSSECFSVK
-421 AELPNYS
+421 AEIPNYN